1 MEGKITEHYF
11 EYETMK
17 YFRGN
22 AHQVGIGYFGEKKD
36 PIGAKAY
43 LAPYG
48 HVKAEYLEG
57 RVVYGT
63 RAKVNWAE
71 VSQAELGAEANLKF
85 FGLGKKGAASF
96 AYKDAKA
103 ARLELVNLAI
113 IEGPLTKMLNK
124 DADAARRYLAEEGS
138 DGRIVGEVWV
148 VVEAELGEYFDT
160 YGAASGGVKAFGST
174 LDFTVSG
181 GKQGAATITLSPGTT
196 FAYKLYKVKDWNK
209 DKTQVEKMED
219 DYKGMS

>member
-1 MEGKITEHYF
+1 MESKITEHYF

-22 AHQVGIGYFGEKKD
+22 AHRVGIGTFGDKKD

-43 LAPYG
+43 LSPYG
-48 HVKAEYLEG
+48 TVKAEYLEG
-57 RVVYGT
+57 RVVYGA

-71 VSQAELGAEANLKF
+71 VSQAELGADADLKF

-96 AYKDAKA
+96 DYKDAKA

-113 IEGPLTKMLNK
+113 DEGPLTKMLNK
-124 DADAARRYLAEEGS
+124 DADAARKYLADVGS
-138 DGRIVGEVWV
+138 GRIVAEVWV
-148 VVEAELGEYFDT
+148 VVEAELGEYFAT

-174 LDFTVSG
+174 LDFTVTG

-196 FAYKLYKVKDWNK
+196 FAYMLYKVKDWSK
-209 DKTQVEKMED
+209 GKAQIEKMED